1 MNETKTLLI
10 GRPKILLIEVVMSRQ
25 GVLSLIARKPD
36 NFPISMNKHTQKLP
50 TFSSTSPA
58 NILFLTAVLSG
69 ILITISANTWFSI
82 WIGLELN
89 LFGFVP
95 IILASSLNQEKEAAC
110 KYFLAQA
117 APSAVFLMCLIL
129 SPQVSPALVPL
140 SLALVIK
147 LGAAPCHQWLPSVI
161 SRIAWP
167 QGWILVTIQ
176 KVAPIFILIEITNR
190 VPTLLILVASL
201 SSIVGGVGGI
211 NQTLLRSIIAY
222 SSIGHIGWII
232 GAMLTSINTAT
243 LYLISYILIVS
254 TTILSLALLKITSV
268 CLSSSITKHPAL
280 LLITAVSF
288 INIGG
293 LPPLFGFFIK
303 ASVIKALIDSNLIM
317 LLVPLIT
324 GSILNLYYYLKVVFI
339 NTLETPPQSLVLKT
353 ANHPTQML
361 LPILFSS
368 STVGAVVTLTLFL
381 I

>member
-1 MNETKTLLI
+1 MKAPLTEHPNS
-10 GRPKILLIEVVMSRQ
+10 PLIEIVMSRQ

-36 NFPISMNKHTQKLP
+36 NFPISMNKHIYKLP
-50 TFSSTSPA
+50 TFSPTSPA
-58 NILFLTAVLSG
+58 NILFLTAVFSG
-69 ILITISANTWFSI
+69 ILITISANTWFSM

-95 IILASSLNQEKEAAC
+95 VILASSLNQEKEAAC

-117 APSAVFLMCLIL
+117 APSAIFLICLIL
-129 SPQVSPALVPL
+129 GPQISPSLVLL

-161 SRIAWP
+161 NRIAWP
-167 QGWILVTIQ
+167 QGWILVTVQ
-176 KVAPIFILIEITNR
+176 KVAPILILIQVVNR
-190 VPTLLILVASL
+190 VPTLLIIVAGL

-232 GAMLTSINTAT
+232 GAMLVSINIAT
-243 LYLISYILIVS
+243 LYLASYILIVS

-268 CLSSSITKHPAL
+268 CLSSSITKHPTL
-280 LLITAVSF
+280 LLITAISF

-303 ASVIKALIDSNLIM
+303 ASVIKALIDSNLIR
-317 LLVPLIT
+317 LLVPLIA
-324 GSILNLYYYLKVVFI
+324 GSVLNLYYYLKVVFI
-339 NTLETPPQSLVLKT
+339 NTLETPPQSLILKT
-353 ANHPTQML
+353 INHPTQIL